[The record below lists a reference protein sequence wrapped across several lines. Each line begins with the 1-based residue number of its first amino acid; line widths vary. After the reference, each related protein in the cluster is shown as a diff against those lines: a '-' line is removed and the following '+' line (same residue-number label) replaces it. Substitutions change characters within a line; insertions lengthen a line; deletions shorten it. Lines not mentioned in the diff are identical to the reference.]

1 MRAGAGRTQIH
12 DYQHDDQGETVLTG
26 ALGLATASR
35 PLGDEAEVV
44 KAGAVGTPARA
55 LSVDRLTLT
64 DFRSYT
70 HLRLDCGPASV
81 VLNGANG
88 VGKTNILEAI
98 SFLAPGRGLRG
109 ARLAAPSR
117 HDGGD
122 GDGNGDGNGD
132 GRPWAV
138 AARINTPDGYRDLG
152 SGLGASADG
161 NRQKRLVRIDGEA
174 VSSQAALAEVFSVQ
188 WLTPAMDRLFL
199 DGATARRRFLDRLII
214 GHDAA
219 HAGRVLAYGHAL
231 RERSRLLRGQAPA
244 DGAWLDALED
254 TMAAKGVAVAAARI
268 DLVGRLNA
276 VTARPPGPFPGAGL
290 MIGGE
295 LENWLIS
302 GPALDA
308 EDRLR
313 DALKAS
319 REPDAVNGGAARG
332 PHRSDLIV
340 RHLTKGR
347 PAAECSTG
355 EQKALLIA
363 IILAAARMQ
372 METRG
377 AAPGLLLDEVTAH
390 LDAGRREAL
399 FDEIAALG
407 AQAWMTG
414 TEATLFEGLRGRA
427 RFFTIDG
434 GRAWES

>member
-1 MRAGAGRTQIH
+1 MSGAP
-12 DYQHDDQGETVLTG
+12 
-26 ALGLATASR
+26 GLATASR
-35 PLGDEAEVV
+35 PANDELAAM
-44 KAGAVGTPARA
+44 KTGAVGTPARA

-64 DFRSYT
+64 NFRSYA
-70 HLRLDCGPASV
+70 HLKLDCGPASV
-81 VLNGANG
+81 VLTGANG

-98 SFLAPGRGLRG
+98 SLLAPGRGLRG
-109 ARLAAPSR
+109 APLAGPSR
-117 HDGGD
+117 RDA
-122 GDGNGDGNGD
+122 GDGNGDGG

-138 AARINTPDGYRDLG
+138 AARINTPDGRRDLG
-152 SGLGASADG
+152 SGLGASTDG
-161 NRQKRLVRIDGEA
+161 KRQRRLVHIDGEA
-174 VSSQAALAEVFSVQ
+174 VSTQAALAEVFSVQ

-214 GHDAA
+214 GQDAA
-219 HAGRVLAYGHAL
+219 HSGRVLAYGHAL

-254 TMAAKGVAVAAARI
+254 TMVTKGVAMAAARI

-276 VTARPPGPFPGAGL
+276 VTAKPPGPFPGAGL

-295 LENWLIS
+295 LESWLIG

-313 DALKAS
+313 AALRAS
-319 REPDAVNGGAARG
+319 RARDSVNGGAAQG

-340 RHLTKGR
+340 RHLSKDR

-363 IILAAARMQ
+363 IVLAAARMQ
-372 METRG
+372 TEARG
-377 AAPGLLLDEVTAH
+377 AAPGLLLDEVAAH

-399 FDEIAALG
+399 FDEITALG

-414 TEATLFEGLRGRA
+414 TEAALFEGLQGRA

-434 GRAWES
+434 GRVWES

>member
-1 MRAGAGRTQIH
+1 MA
-12 DYQHDDQGETVLTG
+12 
-26 ALGLATASR
+26 ASR
-35 PLGDEAEVV
+35 HLSDETAAEPV
-44 KAGAVGTPARA
+44 RA

-64 DFRSYT
+64 DFRSYA
-70 HLRLDCGPASV
+70 HLRLECGSASV
-81 VLNGANG
+81 ILTGANG
-88 VGKTNILEAI
+88 AGKTNILEAI

-109 ARLAAPSR
+109 AALAGPSR
-117 HDGGD
+117 RDGGD
-122 GDGNGDGNGD
+122 DSNGG

-138 AARINTPDGYRDLG
+138 AARINTPDGRRDLG
-152 SGLGASADG
+152 SGLGMHTG
-161 NRQKRLVRIDGEA
+161 GKRQRRLVHIDGEA
-174 VSSQAALAEVFSVQ
+174 VSSQAALAEIFSVQ

-214 GHDAA
+214 GQDAA

-254 TMAAKGVAVAAARI
+254 TLATKGVAVAAARL
-268 DLVGRLNA
+268 DLVARLNA

-295 LENWLIS
+295 LESWLAD

-313 DALKAS
+313 DALRAS
-319 REPDAVNGGAARG
+319 RIQDAVNGGAAQG
-332 PHRSDLIV
+332 PHRSDLAV
-340 RHLTKGR
+340 RHLAKGR

-363 IILAAARMQ
+363 IVLAAARMQ
-372 METRG
+372 TETRG

-390 LDAGRREAL
+390 LDTDRREAL
-399 FDEIAALG
+399 FDEITALG

-414 TEATLFEGLRGRA
+414 TEAALFEGLRGRA

-434 GRAWES
+434 GRVRES

>member
-1 MRAGAGRTQIH
+1 MRAGAGRAQI
-12 DYQHDDQGETVLTG
+12 HDDQGETALTG
-26 ALGLATASR
+26 GHRLAAADRFVS
-35 PLGDEAEVV
+35 DEITIAPV
-44 KAGAVGTPARA
+44 RA
-55 LSVDRLTLT
+55 FSVDRLTLT
-64 DFRSYT
+64 DFRSYA
-70 HLRLDCGPASV
+70 HLRLDCGPVSV
-81 VLNGANG
+81 VLTGANG
-88 VGKTNILEAI
+88 AGKTNILEAV

-109 ARLAAPSR
+109 APLAGPSR
-117 HDGGD
+117 RGGGDGGD
-122 GDGNGDGNGD
+122 GG
-132 GRPWAV
+132 GRSWAV
-138 AARINTPDGYRDLG
+138 AARINTPDGRRDLG
-152 SGLGASADG
+152 SGLDAPTDG
-161 NRQKRLVRIDGEA
+161 RRQRRRVHIDGET

-199 DGATARRRFLDRLII
+199 DGAGARRRFLDRLII
-214 GHDAA
+214 GQDAA

-231 RERSRLLRGQAPA
+231 RQRTRLLRGQAAA

-254 TMAAKGVAVAAARI
+254 AMAAKGVAVAAARL
-268 DLVGRLNA
+268 DVVARLNA
-276 VTARPPGPFPGAGL
+276 VAARPLGPFPGAGL
-290 MIGGE
+290 SIGGE
-295 LENWLIS
+295 LESWLTG

-313 DALKAS
+313 GALRAS
-319 REPDAVNGGAARG
+319 RALDSGRGGAAQG
-332 PHRSDLIV
+332 PHRSDLTV
-340 RHLTKGR
+340 RHLAKDR

-363 IILAAARMQ
+363 IVLAAARMQ
-372 METRG
+372 AEIRG

-399 FDEIAALG
+399 FDEITALG

>member
-1 MRAGAGRTQIH
+1 MR
-12 DYQHDDQGETVLTG
+12 TG
-26 ALGLATASR
+26 AGLATASR
-35 PLGDEAEVV
+35 PLSDENAAMEAKPV
-44 KAGAVGTPARA
+44 GAPTRA

-64 DFRSYT
+64 DFRSYA
-70 HLRLDCGPASV
+70 HLRLDCGSASV
-81 VLNGANG
+81 ILTGANG
-88 VGKTNILEAI
+88 AGKTNILEAI

-109 ARLAAPSR
+109 APLAGPSR
-117 HDGGD
+117 RDGGD
-122 GDGNGDGNGD
+122 GGDGGD
-132 GRPWAV
+132 DGGGRPWAV
-138 AARINTPDGYRDLG
+138 AARINTPDGRRDLG
-152 SGLGASADG
+152 SGVGASTDG
-161 NRQKRLVRIDGEA
+161 KRQRRLVHIDGEA
-174 VSSQAALAEVFSVQ
+174 VSSQATLAEVFSVQ
-188 WLTPAMDRLFL
+188 WLTPAMDRLFI
-199 DGATARRRFLDRLII
+199 DGAKSRRRFLDRLII
-214 GHDAA
+214 GQDAA

-254 TMAAKGVAVAAARI
+254 TMAAKGVAVAAARL

-290 MIGGE
+290 VIGGE
-295 LENWLIS
+295 LESWLIS

-313 DALKAS
+313 DALRAS
-319 REPDAVNGGAARG
+319 RALDSSHGGAAQG
-332 PHRSDLIV
+332 PHRSDLSV

-363 IILAAARMQ
+363 IVLAAARMQ
-372 METRG
+372 VEIRG
-377 AAPGLLLDEVTAH
+377 AAPGLLLDEVAAH

-399 FDEIAALG
+399 FDEITALG

-414 TEATLFEGLRGRA
+414 TEAALFESLRGRA